1 MLKDADIGLDP
12 TSGGL
17 GACRQQDQTPF
28 VEEVS
33 VGLIRRG
40 ATVLALLALT
50 VGELT
55 AQRRVSGK
63 VTEEGSGA
71 PLGNVSVQLV
81 GTTTGAYTNEAG
93 TYALLVPNGAV
104 SLRVRRIGY
113 QLRTVLVPAS
123 GSTVDIVLKKDV
135 LQLEGIVVTGQQG
148 TLDRKN
154 AATAVVSVGGEQ
166 LSAVPSNSLDQA
178 LQGKVVGARINL
190 NSGAPGGGGQIQIRG
205 VTSILG
211 NGQPLF
217 VIDGVV
223 MSNAAINS
231 GANAITNAAGG
242 SNSSS
247 QDNPTNRLADMNPA
261 EIEDV
266 QVLKGAAA
274 ASLYGSRATNGVV
287 LITTKRGKAGTPR
300 WSFTQRA
307 GQSSLLRGV
316 GQRQFK
322 DTTTAIAVATS
333 LGGAAGAA
341 RFRTLYGAAG
351 NTIPYN
357 DFNKQL
363 FGEKGF
369 GYNSALQV
377 SGGTA
382 DGGTRYLASVSR
394 QLEGGIAIGT
404 NALRD
409 NARINIDHNM
419 SSRISAK
426 LDLGITRNNANRG
439 LSNNDNTYTSPLY
452 NFAYTPSFA
461 TMNQTD
467 ANGNFPTNDWA
478 GGGGTSSSNPFQT
491 FSNIKNTEDVNRFL
505 GSGSLSFQALQTSAN
520 RLRFE
525 YLAGIDQFS
534 QDNQLYSPNFLQFEA
549 NDGLPGTAVQNTTNS
564 RQLNQRLSMSYD
576 FTPSNLPFS
585 LSTVAGVTQE
595 QQRLN
600 AFLITARGLIPSVTN
615 INQGTQFTNQTKTKD
630 VDQAWYVQQSIL
642 AFDER
647 LYLSGS
653 LRGDRSSDNGDR
665 GTFFTFP
672 AVLGSYRFVSILP
685 KLDEFKVRASWGQ
698 TGNRPTYG
706 ARFIALGGAGL
717 FAGVNAL
724 GVAPVLGNPNVK
736 PERKTETE
744 VGFDARGF
752 GGRVGVEATYFNS
765 KINDLFLQ
773 RPLANSSG
781 LASEFFNGGTLANKG
796 TEVALTVEPIRA
808 KGFSWVSR
816 TSFQR
821 IRNVVE
827 TLPIAPFAVG
837 ATGFGASYGRS
848 RIAQGVSTTAIWGNK
863 PIYTKSA
870 AGNDTVFTRDTIIG
884 EATPDH
890 EMFFTN
896 TFTVGRF
903 SLGVQMDW
911 RKGGDL
917 SSMSNNLYD
926 EGLNSRDYDDPSP
939 CIGATAARR
948 DCVYLSGGQLVL
960 VDVSPTAK
968 LGDYRYSWWN
978 GGNNTQAYIQDGSFV
993 KLRELSLTFAV
1004 PAKFTQR
1011 YLGTRVSDVRLN
1023 LTGRNLHTWTKY
1035 WGADPEVN
1043 NFGSNNVGRFVDLA
1057 PFPPTKN
1064 FAFGIDFGF

>member
-1 MLKDADIGLDP
+1 
-12 TSGGL
+12 
-17 GACRQQDQTPF
+17 
-28 VEEVS
+28 

-50 VGELT
+50 VGNLH

-63 VTEEGSGA
+63 VTEDGSGT
-71 PLGNVSVQLV
+71 PLSNVSVQLV
-81 GTTTGAYTNEAG
+81 GTTTGAYTNDAG
-93 TYALLVPNGAV
+93 TYSLLVPNGAV
-104 SLRVRRIGY
+104 SLRIRRIGY
-113 QLRTVLVPAS
+113 TLKTVLVPAG
-123 GSTVDIVLKKDV
+123 GSTVDVVLKKDV

-154 AATAVVSVGGEQ
+154 AATAVVSVAGEA

-217 VIDGVV
+217 VIDGVI
-223 MSNAAINS
+223 MSNTSIAS
-231 GANAITNAAGG
+231 GANSITAAGG
-242 SNSSS
+242 GIATS

-261 EIEDV
+261 EIEDI

-274 ASLYGSRATNGVV
+274 ASLYGSRATNGVI
-287 LITTKRGKAGTPR
+287 LITTKRGKAGSPR
-300 WSFTQRA
+300 WSFTQRV

-316 GQRQFK
+316 GQRRFTDQATALGALASARDSAQFN
-322 DTTTAIAVATS
+322 AIY
-333 LGGAAGAA
+333 AAS
-341 RFRTLYGAAG
+341 G

-357 DFNKQL
+357 DFNAQI

-382 DGGTRYLASVSR
+382 DGGTRYLASISR
-394 QLEGGIAIGT
+394 QLEGGIARNT

-439 LSNNDNTYTSPLY
+439 ISNNDNTNTSPLY
-452 NFAYTPSFA
+452 NFAYTPSYFDQR
-461 TMNQTD
+461 TRD
-467 ANGNFPTNDWA
+467 AQGNFPVNFFA
-478 GGGGTSSSNPFQT
+478 GGGGPTRSNPFET
-491 FSNIKNTEDVNRFL
+491 FEFLKNTEDVNRFI
-505 GSGSLSFQALQTSAN
+505 GSGSLAYQAIQSASN

-525 YLAGIDQFS
+525 YLTGIDQFD
-534 QDNQLYSPNFLQFEA
+534 QDNQIYSPNFLQYEN
-549 NDGLPGTAVQNTTNS
+549 NDGLLGTAVQSNAIS
-564 RQLNQRLSMSYD
+564 RQLNQRLSLSYD
-576 FTPSNLPFS
+576 FTPSSLPFS
-585 LSTVAGVTQE
+585 LSTVAGVTEE
-595 QQRLN
+595 QQRFN
-600 AFLITARGLIPSVTN
+600 SYRVQARGLIPSVTN
-615 INQGTQFTNQTKTKD
+615 VNQGTQATIQGKSKD
-630 VDQAWYVQQSIL
+630 IDQAWYVQQSLL
-642 AFDER
+642 AFDEK
-647 LYLSGS
+647 LYIAGS
-653 LRGDRSSDNGDR
+653 LRGDRSSDNGD
-665 GTFFTFP
+665 FTKFYTYP
-672 AVLGSYRFVSILP
+672 AVQGSFRFVSPLP
-685 KLDEFKVRASWGQ
+685 KLDEFKVRASWGE

-706 ARFIALGGAGL
+706 ARFITLAGSGQIAGINGL
-717 FAGVNAL
+717 GVNTS
-724 GVAPVLGNPNVK
+724 LGNPNVR
-736 PERKTETE
+736 PERKTEQE
-744 VGFDARGF
+744 YGFDARGF
-752 GGRVGVEATYFNS
+752 GGRIGLEATYFTS

-773 RPLANSSG
+773 RPLALSSG
-781 LASEFFNGGTLANKG
+781 LVNEFFNGGTLANKG
-796 TEVALTVEPIRA
+796 SEIALTIEPIRS

-827 TLPIAPFAVG
+827 KLPIAPFAVG
-837 ATGFGASYGRS
+837 ATGFGSAYGRS

-863 PIYTKSA
+863 PIFTKGAS
-870 AGNDTVFTRDTIIG
+870 GNDSVFTRDTIVG

-896 TFTVGRF
+896 TFNVGRF
-903 SLGVQMDW
+903 TLGVQMDW

-917 SSMSNNLYD
+917 SLLTQNLYD
-926 EGLNSRDYDDPSP
+926 EGQNSRDYDLPSP
-939 CIGATAARR
+939 CRGATSANRN
-948 DCVYLSGGQLVL
+948 CVIVNGINNTAL
-960 VDVSPTAK
+960 VDVSPTAT
-968 LGDYRYSWWN
+968 LGAYRYNFWN
-978 GGNNTQAYIQDGSFV
+978 GASNSTAYIGDGSFV

-1004 PAKFTQR
+1004 PAKYTQR
-1011 YLGTRVSDVRLN
+1011 YLGQRFSDVRLN

-1043 NFGSNNVGRFVDLA
+1043 NFASNNVGRFVDLA

-1064 FAFGIDFGF
+1064 FSFGIDFGF

>member
-1 MLKDADIGLDP
+1 M
-12 TSGGL
+12 
-17 GACRQQDQTPF
+17 
-28 VEEVS
+28 
-33 VGLIRRG
+33 GLIRRG
-40 ATVLALLALT
+40 ATVLALLALAA
-50 VGELT
+50 GNLL

-63 VTEEGSGA
+63 VTEDGSGA
-71 PLGNVSVQLV
+71 PLSNVSVQLV
-81 GTTTGAYTNEAG
+81 GTTTGAYTNDAG
-93 TYALLVPNGAV
+93 TYSLLVPNGAV
-104 SLRVRRIGY
+104 SLRIRRIGY
-113 QLRTVLVPAS
+113 TLKTVLVPSS
-123 GSTVDIVLKKDV
+123 GSAVDVVLKKDV

-154 AATAVVSVGGEQ
+154 AATAIVSVGGEA
-166 LSAVPSNSLDQA
+166 LAAVPSNSLDQA

-217 VIDGVV
+217 VIDGVI
-223 MSNAAINS
+223 MSNASINS
-231 GANAITNAAGG
+231 GANAITAASGG

-287 LITTKRGKAGTPR
+287 LITTKRGKAGAPR
-300 WSFTQRA
+300 WSFTQRV
-307 GQSSLLRGV
+307 GQSSLQRGV
-316 GQRQFK
+316 GQRRFL
-322 DTTTAIAVATS
+322 DTASAIAAATAAS
-333 LGGAAGAA
+333 GAAGATE
-341 RFRTLYGAAG
+341 FRSIYAANG
-351 NTIPYN
+351 NSIPYN
-357 DFNKQL
+357 DFNAQL
-363 FGEKGF
+363 FGEKQM

-394 QLEGGIAIGT
+394 QLEGGIAENT

-409 NARINIDHNM
+409 NARINIDHSL

-461 TMNQTD
+461 TLNRVD
-467 ANGNFPTNDWA
+467 ANGNYPTNDWA

-491 FSNIKNTEDVNRFL
+491 FHFLKNTEDVLRFI
-505 GSGSLSFQALQTSAN
+505 GAGSLSVQAIQTAAN

-534 QDNQLYSPNFLQFEA
+534 QDNQLYSPNFLQFEP
-549 NDGLPGTAVQNTTNS
+549 NDRLPGTAVQNTNNN

-585 LSTVAGVTQE
+585 LSTVAGVTEE

-600 AFLITARGLIPSVTN
+600 SFLITARGLIPSVSN
-615 INQGTQFTNQTKTKD
+615 INQGTQFTTQTKTKD
-630 VDQAWYVQQSIL
+630 IDQAWYFSQSIL

-653 LRGDRSSDNGDR
+653 LRGDRSSDNGDFKKFY
-665 GTFFTFP
+665 TYP
-672 AVLGSYRFVSILP
+672 AVQGSYRFVSILP
-685 KLDEFKVRASWGQ
+685 HLDEFKVRASWGQ

-706 ARFIALGGAGL
+706 ARSITISGTGQI
-717 FAGVNAL
+717 AGVNGL
-724 GVAPVLGNPNVK
+724 GVNVNLGNPNVH
-736 PERKTETE
+736 PERKSEQE
-744 VGFDARGF
+744 YGFDARAF
-752 GGRVGVEATYFNS
+752 NGRVGFEGTYFS
-765 KINDLFLQ
+765 SRITDLFLQ
-773 RPLANSSG
+773 RPLAVSTG
-781 LASEFFNGGTLANKG
+781 LATEFFNGGELANKG
-796 TEVALTVEPIRA
+796 VEAALTIEPIRA

-821 IRNVVE
+821 IRNRVE
-827 TLPIAPFAVG
+827 KLPIAPFSVG
-837 ATGFGASYGRS
+837 STGFGASYGRS
-848 RIAQGVSTTAIWGNK
+848 RIAQGVSTTAIWGNA
-863 PIYTKSA
+863 PIYTKGVS
-870 AGNDTVFTRDTIIG
+870 GNDSVFTRDTIIG
-884 EATPDH
+884 EATPKH

-896 TFTVGRF
+896 TFVVGRF
-903 SLGVQMDW
+903 TLGVQMDW

-917 SSMSNNLYD
+917 SSLSNNLYD

-939 CIGATAARR
+939 CRGQTAANRK
-948 DCVYLSGGQLVL
+948 CVYVTGVNQTAL
-960 VDVSPTAK
+960 VDVSPTAT

-978 GGNNTQAYIQDGSFV
+978 GGNNAPGYILDGSFV
-993 KLRELSLTFAV
+993 KLRELTLTYAV
-1004 PAKFTQR
+1004 PAKFSQR
-1011 YLGTRVSDVRLN
+1011 YLGSRFSDVRLN
-1023 LTGRNLHTWTKY
+1023 VTGRNLHTWSKY

-1043 NFGSNNVGRFVDLA
+1043 NFGNNNVGRFVDLA

-1064 FAFGIDFGF
+1064 IAFGIDFGF

>member
-1 MLKDADIGLDP
+1 M
-12 TSGGL
+12 
-17 GACRQQDQTPF
+17 
-28 VEEVS
+28 
-33 VGLIRRG
+33 GLIRRG
-40 ATVLALLALT
+40 ATVLALLTLAAGQLI
-50 VGELT
+50 

-63 VTEEGSGA
+63 VTEEGSGT
-71 PLGNVSVQLV
+71 PLSNVSVQLV
-81 GTTTGAYTNEAG
+81 GTTSGAYTSEAG
-93 TYALLVPNGAV
+93 TYSLMVPNGAV
-104 SLRVRRIGY
+104 TLRVRRIGY
-113 QLRTVLVPAS
+113 QLKTILIAA
-123 GSTVDIVLKKDV
+123 GSSTGDVALRKDV

-148 TLDRKN
+148 TLERKN
-154 AATAVVSVGGEQ
+154 AATAVVSVGGEA

-178 LQGKVVGARINL
+178 LQGKVLGARINL

-231 GANAITNAAGG
+231 GANAITAAAGG
-242 SNSSS
+242 SNSSG

-287 LITTKRGKAGTPR
+287 LITTKRGKAGAPR
-300 WSFTQRA
+300 WSFTQRV

-316 GQRQFK
+316 GQRQFR
-322 DTTTAIAVATS
+322 DTTSALEAAGAS
-333 LGGAAGAA
+333 SGAAGRALFRSIYAA
-341 RFRTLYGAAG
+341 NG

-357 DFNKQL
+357 DFNSQL
-363 FGEKGF
+363 FGEKQL

-394 QLEGGIAIGT
+394 QLEGGIAQNT

-409 NARINIDHNM
+409 NARINIDHAM
-419 SSRISAK
+419 TSRISAK

-452 NFAYTPSFA
+452 NFAYTPSFYN
-461 TMNQTD
+461 MNTVD
-467 ANGNFPTNDWA
+467 ANGNYPLNQFA

-491 FSNIKNTEDVNRFL
+491 FNSLKNTEDVLRFL
-505 GSGSLSFQALQTSAN
+505 GSASLSMQAIQTASN

-525 YLAGIDQFS
+525 YLAGVDQFS

-549 NDGLPGTAVQNTTNS
+549 NDRLPGTAVQNTTNS
-564 RQLNQRLSMSYD
+564 RQLNQRLSLSYD
-576 FTPSNLPFS
+576 FTPDNLPFS
-585 LSTVAGVTQE
+585 LSTVAGVTEE

-600 AFLITARGLIPSVTN
+600 GFLVTARGLIPSIAN
-615 INQGTQFTNQTKTKD
+615 INQGTQSTFQNRTKEI
-630 VDQAWYVQQSIL
+630 DQAWYVQQSIL
-642 AFDER
+642 AFGER

-653 LRGDRSSDNGDR
+653 IRGDRSSDNGDFKKFY
-665 GTFFTFP
+665 TYP
-672 AVLGSYRFVSILP
+672 AVLASYRFVSILP
-685 KLDEFKVRASWGQ
+685 KLDEFKLRASWGE

-706 ARFIALGGAGL
+706 ARSITIAGAGQI
-717 FAGVNAL
+717 AGVNGL
-724 GVAPVLGNPNVK
+724 GVNTALGNPNVR
-736 PERKTETE
+736 PERKTEQE
-744 VGFDARGF
+744 YGFDARGF
-752 GGRVGVEATYFNS
+752 NGRVGVEATYFDS
-765 KINDLFLQ
+765 KIKDLFLQ
-773 RPLANSSG
+773 RPLAATTG
-781 LASEFFNGGTLANKG
+781 LTTEFFNGGVLANKG
-796 TEVALTVEPIRA
+796 FETAVTIEPIRA

-821 IRNVVE
+821 IRNKVE

-837 ATGFGASYGRS
+837 STGFGASYGRS
-848 RIAQGVSTTAIWGNK
+848 RIAQGVSTTAIWGNA
-863 PIYTKSA
+863 PIYTKGVS
-870 AGNDTVFTRDTIIG
+870 GNDSVFTRDTVIG
-884 EATPDH
+884 DATPDH

-896 TFTVGRF
+896 TFVVGRF
-903 SLGVQMDW
+903 SLGVQVDW

-926 EGLNSRDYDDPSP
+926 EGLNSRDFDDPSP
-939 CIGATAARR
+939 CRGQTASNRR
-948 DCVYLSGGQLVL
+948 CVIVTGVNQTAL
-960 VDVSPTAK
+960 VDVSPTAR
-968 LGDYRYSWWN
+968 LGEYRYEWWN
-978 GGNNTQAYIQDGSFV
+978 GGNNTASYIQDGSFV
-993 KLRELSLTFAV
+993 KLREVTLTYAV

-1011 YLGTRVSDVRLN
+1011 YLGTRFSDVRVN
-1023 LTGRNLHTWTKY
+1023 VTGRNLRTWTKY

-1043 NFGSNNVGRFVDLA
+1043 NFGNNNVGRFVDLA

-1064 FAFGIDFGF
+1064 ISFGIDFGF

>member
-1 MLKDADIGLDP
+1 M
-12 TSGGL
+12 
-17 GACRQQDQTPF
+17 
-28 VEEVS
+28 
-33 VGLIRRG
+33 GLIRRG
-40 ATVLALLALT
+40 ATVLALFALT
-50 VGELT
+50 AGELL
-55 AQRRVSGK
+55 AQRRVTGK
-63 VTEEGSGA
+63 VTEEGSGQ
-71 PLGNVSVQLV
+71 PLGNVSVQLI
-81 GTTTGAYTNEAG
+81 GTTTGAYTSDAG
-93 TYALLVPNGAV
+93 TYTLMVPNGAV
-104 SLRVRRIGY
+104 TLRVRRIGY
-113 QLRTVLVPAS
+113 QLKTVLVPANS
-123 GSTVDIVLKKDV
+123 STADISLRKDV

-166 LSAVPSNSLDQA
+166 LSAVPSVSLDQA

-223 MSNAAINS
+223 MSNASINS
-231 GANAITNAAGG
+231 GVNAITQASGG

-287 LITTKRGKAGTPR
+287 LITTKRGKAGAPR
-300 WSFTQRA
+300 WSATQRI
-307 GQSSLLRGV
+307 GQSSMLRGV
-316 GQRQFK
+316 SQRRFADSAAALRWTRTFAS
-322 DTTTAIAVATS
+322 DTTVGLARARSIISAN
-333 LGGAAGAA
+333 GGVV
-341 RFRTLYGAAG
+341 
-351 NTIPYN
+351 PYN
-357 DFNKQL
+357 DFNAQL

-377 SGGTA
+377 AGGTA

-394 QLEGGIAIGT
+394 QLEGGIARNT

-409 NARINIDHNM
+409 NARINIDQNM
-419 SSRISAK
+419 SSRLSAK
-426 LDLGITRNNANRG
+426 LDLGFTRNNANRG
-439 LSNNDNTYTSPLY
+439 ISNNDNTYTSPLY

-461 TMNQTD
+461 EMQTRD
-467 ANGNFPTNDWA
+467 ATTGNFPTNDWA
-478 GGGGTSSSNPFQT
+478 GGGGTSSSNPFQNYEFVT
-491 FSNIKNTEDVNRFL
+491 NNEDVNRFI
-505 GSGSLSFQALQTSAN
+505 GSASLAFQAIQTASN

-525 YLAGIDQFS
+525 YLTGIDQFT
-534 QDNQLYSPNFLQFEA
+534 QENQVYGPNFLQYEA
-549 NDGLPGTAVQNTTNS
+549 NDGLAGTAVQNTSNS
-564 RQLNQRLSMSYD
+564 RQLNQRLSLSYD
-576 FTPSNLPFS
+576 FTPSNMPFS

-600 AFLITARGLIPSVTN
+600 AYLITARGLIPTITN
-615 INQGTQFTNQTKTKD
+615 VNQGTQFTSQNKTKS
-630 VDQAWYVQQSIL
+630 VDQAWYVQQSLL

-653 LRGDRSSDNGDR
+653 LRGDRSSDNGNR
-665 GTFFTFP
+665 STYYTFP
-672 AVLGSYRFVSILP
+672 AVQGSYRFVTVLP

-698 TGNRPTYG
+698 TGNRPSYA
-706 ARFIALGGAGL
+706 ARFVTLGGTGL
-717 FAGVNAL
+717 FGGVNGL
-724 GVAPVLGNPNVK
+724 GVNTALGNPNVK

-744 VGFDARGF
+744 FGFDARAF
-752 GGRVGVEATYFNS
+752 GGRVGFEYTYFQS
-765 KINDLFLQ
+765 KITDLFLQ

-781 LASEFFNGGTLANKG
+781 LATEFFNGGTLANNG
-796 TEVALTVEPIRA
+796 NEAALTIEPIRA

-821 IRNVVE
+821 IRNKVE
-827 TLPIAPFAVG
+827 KLPIAPFVVG
-837 ATGFGASYGRS
+837 STGFGEAYGRS
-848 RIAQGVSTTAIWGNK
+848 RIAQGVSTTAIWGNAPVFGK
-863 PIYTKSA
+863 NAAGGDSIYT
-870 AGNDTVFTRDTIIG
+870 TVQVVG
-884 EATPDH
+884 ESTPDY
-890 EMFFTN
+890 ETYFTN
-896 TFTVGRF
+896 TFTVGR
-903 SLGVQMDW
+903 LTMALQLDW

-926 EGLNSRDYDDPSP
+926 EGGNSRDYDLPSP
-939 CIGATAARR
+939 CRGATIADRN
-948 DCVYLSGGQLVL
+948 CVQVRGLNTLRL
-960 VDVSPTAK
+960 VDTSATAT
-968 LGDYRYSWWN
+968 LGAYRYNYWN
-978 GGNNTQAYIQDGSFV
+978 GGNNTAVYIQDGSFV
-993 KLRELSLTFAV
+993 KLRELSITYAV
-1004 PAKFTQR
+1004 PATLTQR
-1011 YLGTRVSDVRLN
+1011 YLGQRFSDVRLS

-1064 FAFGIDFGF
+1064 FSFGIDFGF

>member
-1 MLKDADIGLDP
+1 M
-12 TSGGL
+12 
-17 GACRQQDQTPF
+17 
-28 VEEVS
+28 
-33 VGLIRRG
+33 GLIRRG
-40 ATVLALLALT
+40 VTVCALIALT
-50 VGELT
+50 AGELI

-63 VTEEGSGA
+63 VTEEGSGN
-71 PLGNVSVQLV
+71 PLGNVSIQLV
-81 GTTTGAYTNEAG
+81 GTTIGAYTSDAG
-93 TYALLVPNGAV
+93 TYSLMVPNGAL
-104 SLRVRRIGY
+104 SLRVRRIGF
-113 QLRTVLVPAS
+113 QLRTVLVPAGS
-123 GSTVDIVLKKDV
+123 STVDVALKKDV

-166 LSAVPSNSLDQA
+166 LSAVPSSSLDQA

-223 MSNAAINS
+223 MSNASINS
-231 GANAITNAAGG
+231 GANAITAASGG

-300 WSFTQRA
+300 WSFTQRV

-316 GQRQFK
+316 GQRQFR
-322 DTTTAIAVATS
+322 DTASAIEAASAAT
-333 LGGAAGAA
+333 GAAGAA
-341 RFRTLYGAAG
+341 AFRQIYAANG

-382 DGGTRYLASVSR
+382 DGGTRYLASISR
-394 QLEGGIAIGT
+394 QLEGGIARNT

-419 SSRISAK
+419 SSRIAAK

-461 TMNQTD
+461 TLNRTD
-467 ANGNFPTNDWA
+467 ANGNYPTNDWA

-491 FSNIKNTEDVNRFL
+491 FNYVKNTEDVNRFI
-505 GSGSLSFQALQTSAN
+505 GSGSISLQALQTSAN

-585 LSTVAGVTQE
+585 LSTVAGVTAE

-600 AFLITARGLIPSVTN
+600 AFLVTARGLIPTVTN
-615 INQGTQFTNQTKTKD
+615 INQGTQFTTQNKSKD
-630 VDQAWYVQQSIL
+630 VDQAWYVQQSVL
-642 AFDER
+642 AFDEK

-653 LRGDRSSDNGDR
+653 LRGDRSSDNGNR
-665 GTFFTFP
+665 STYYTFP
-672 AVLGSYRFVSILP
+672 AVQASYRFVSVVP
-685 KLDEFKVRASWGQ
+685 KLDEFKLRASWGQ

-706 ARFIALGGAGL
+706 ARFITLGGAGL
-717 FAGVNAL
+717 FGGVNAL
-724 GVAPVLGNPNVK
+724 GVNTALGNPNVQ

-744 VGFDARGF
+744 FGFDARGF
-752 GGRVGVEATYFNS
+752 GGRVGLEATYFNS
-765 KINDLFLQ
+765 TITNLFLQ
-773 RPLANSSG
+773 RPLANSTG
-781 LASEFFNGGTLANKG
+781 LATEFFNGGTLANRG

-821 IRNVVE
+821 IRNRVE
-827 TLPIAPFAVG
+827 KLPIAPFAVG
-837 ATGFGASYGRS
+837 STGFGSGYGRS

-863 PIYTKSA
+863 PIYAKTSA
-870 AGNDTVFTRDTIIG
+870 GADSIFTRDTIVG
-884 EATPDH
+884 DANPNFET
-890 EMFFTN
+890 FFTN
-896 TFTVGRF
+896 TFVVGR
-903 SLGVQMDW
+903 LTLNLQLDW

-926 EGLNSRDYDDPSP
+926 EGLNSRDYDAPSP
-939 CIGATAARR
+939 CRGATLSNRS
-948 DCVYLSGGQLVL
+948 CVQVNGLNQLSL

-968 LGDYRYSWWN
+968 LGAYRYNYWN
-978 GGNNTQAYIQDGSFV
+978 GGSNSSAYIQDGSFV
-993 KLRELSLTFAV
+993 KLREIALSYAV

-1011 YLGTRVSDVRLN
+1011 YLGQRFSDVRLN
-1023 LTGRNLHTWTKY
+1023 VTGRNLYTWTKY

-1064 FAFGIDFGF
+1064 LSFGIDFGF

>member
-1 MLKDADIGLDP
+1 
-12 TSGGL
+12 
-17 GACRQQDQTPF
+17 
-28 VEEVS
+28 
-33 VGLIRRG
+33 VGLIRQG
-40 ATVLALLALT
+40 ATALALFALAAS
-50 VGELT
+50 ELH
-55 AQRRVSGK
+55 AQRRISGK
-63 VTEEGSGA
+63 VTEDGSGQ
-71 PLGNVSVQLV
+71 PLGNVSIQLT
-81 GTTTGAYTNEAG
+81 GTTTGAYTNDAG
-93 TYALLVPNGAV
+93 SYSLVVPNGAV

-113 QLRTVLVPAS
+113 QLRTVLVPA
-123 GSTVDIVLKKDV
+123 GSSTADVVLKKDV

-154 AATAVVSVGGEQ
+154 AATAVVSVGGEA

-178 LQGKVVGARINL
+178 LQGKVVGARINI

-223 MSNAAINS
+223 MSNASINS

-247 QDNPTNRLADMNPA
+247 QDNPTNRMADMNPA

-287 LITTKRGKAGTPR
+287 LITTKRGKAGAAR
-300 WSFTQRA
+300 WSATQRV

-316 GQRQFK
+316 GQRQFR
-322 DTTTAIAVATS
+322 DTVTALEAAGAS
-333 LGGAAGAA
+333 SGAAGRAL
-341 RFRTLYGAAG
+341 FRQIYTANG
-351 NTIPYN
+351 NSIPYN
-357 DFNKQL
+357 DFNGQL
-363 FGEKGF
+363 FGEKAF

-394 QLEGGIAIGT
+394 QLEGGIARNT
-404 NALRD
+404 DALRD
-409 NARINIDHNM
+409 NARINIDHSIN
-419 SSRISAK
+419 SRLSAK

-452 NFAYTPSFA
+452 NFAYTPSFLNLN
-461 TMNQTD
+461 TPD
-467 ANGNFPTNDWA
+467 ANGNYPVNAYA
-478 GGGGTSSSNPFQT
+478 GGGGSSSSNPFQS
-491 FSNIKNTEDVNRFL
+491 FAFIKNSEDVNRFL
-505 GSGSLSFQALQTSAN
+505 GSASLAFQALQTATN
-520 RLRFE
+520 RLRVE
-525 YLAGIDQFS
+525 YLAGVDQFT
-534 QDNQLYSPNFLQFEA
+534 QDNQLYSPNFLQFES
-549 NDGLPGTAVQNTTNS
+549 NDGLAGTAVQNTTNS

-585 LSTVAGVTQE
+585 LSTVAGVTSE

-600 AFLITARGLIPSVTN
+600 GYLITARGLIPSVGN
-615 INQGTQFTNQTKTKD
+615 INQGTQFTSQAKSKD

-642 AFDER
+642 AFDEK
-647 LYLSGS
+647 LYLAGS
-653 LRGDRSSDNGDR
+653 IRGDRSSDNGDFKKFY
-665 GTFFTFP
+665 TYP
-672 AVLGSYRFVSILP
+672 AVQASYRLVNILP
-685 KLDEFKVRASWGQ
+685 RLDEFKLRASWGE

-706 ARFIALGGAGL
+706 ARFITLLSNGQI
-717 FAGVNAL
+717 AGVNGL
-724 GVAPVLGNPNVK
+724 GVNFNLGNPNVR
-736 PERKTETE
+736 PERKTEVE
-744 VGFDARGF
+744 YGFDARAF
-752 GGRVGVEATYFNS
+752 DGRVGFEGTVFDS

-773 RPLANSSG
+773 RPLANSVG
-781 LASEFFNGGTLANKG
+781 LATEFFNGGTLANKG
-796 TEVALTVEPIRA
+796 FEAALTVEPIRA

-827 TLPIAPFAVG
+827 TLPIAPFVVT
-837 ATGFGASYGRS
+837 ATGFGSGYGRS

-863 PIYTKSA
+863 PIYARNA
-870 AGNDTVFTRDTIIG
+870 AGGDSIFTRDTIIG
-884 EATPDH
+884 ESTPKH

-926 EGLNSRDYDDPSP
+926 EGLNSRDFDERSP
-939 CIGATAARR
+939 CIGATSARR
-948 DCVYLSGGQLVL
+948 ECVIVNGLNNTAMVDTSAGATLGQ
-960 VDVSPTAK
+960 
-968 LGDYRYSWWN
+968 YRYDYWN
-978 GGNNTQAYIQDGSFV
+978 GGSNAAAYIQDGSFV

-1004 PAKFTQR
+1004 PAKFVQR
-1011 YLGTRVSDVRLN
+1011 FAGSRVSDVRVSV
-1023 LTGRNLHTWTKY
+1023 TGRNLRTWTKY

-1057 PFPPTKN
+1057 PFPPAKN
-1064 FAFGIDFGF
+1064 FSFGIDFGF

>member
-1 MLKDADIGLDP
+1 M
-12 TSGGL
+12 
-17 GACRQQDQTPF
+17 
-28 VEEVS
+28 
-33 VGLIRRG
+33 GLIRRG
-40 ATVLALLALT
+40 ATVLALIALAA
-50 VGELT
+50 GELL

-63 VTEEGSGA
+63 VTEEGSGS

-81 GTTTGAYTNEAG
+81 GTTTGAYTNDAG
-93 TYALLVPNGAV
+93 AFSLMVPNGAV
-104 SLRVRRIGY
+104 SVRVRRIGY
-113 QLRTVLVPAS
+113 QLKTVLVPAN
-123 GSTVDIVLKKDV
+123 GSSVDVVLKKDV

-148 TLDRKN
+148 TLERKN
-154 AATAVVSVGGEQ
+154 AATAVVSVAGEA

-242 SNSSS
+242 SNSSG

-287 LITTKRGKAGTPR
+287 VITTKRGKAGAPK
-300 WSFTQRA
+300 WSFTQRV
-307 GQSSLLRGV
+307 GQSSLVRGV
-316 GQRQFK
+316 GQRQFT
-322 DTTTAIAVATS
+322 DAATARGVATAINGAA
-333 LGGAAGAA
+333 GGAAFDSLYAA
-341 RFRTLYGAAG
+341 NG
-351 NTIPYN
+351 NKIPYN

-363 FGEKGF
+363 FGEKGT

-382 DGGTRYLASVSR
+382 DGGTRYLASISR
-394 QLEGGIAIGT
+394 QLEGGIAQNT

-409 NARINIDHNM
+409 NARINIDHAM
-419 SSRISAK
+419 SSRIAAK

-461 TMNQTD
+461 NLNRVD
-467 ANGNFPTNDWA
+467 ANGNYPTNDWA
-478 GGGGTSSSNPFQT
+478 GGGGTSSSNPFAN
-491 FSNIKNTEDVNRFL
+491 FKYIKNTEDVNRFI
-505 GSGSLSFQALQTSAN
+505 GSGSLSFQALQTASN

-525 YLAGIDQFS
+525 YLTGIDQFS

-576 FTPSNLPFS
+576 FTPAKLPFS
-585 LSTVAGVTQE
+585 LSTTAGVTEE

-600 AFLITARGLIPSVTN
+600 GFIVTARGLIPSVAN
-615 INQGTQFTNQTKTKD
+615 INQGTQFTSQGRSKD
-630 VDQAWYVQQSIL
+630 IDQAWYVQQSIL

-653 LRGDRSSDNGDR
+653 IRGDRSSDNGDFKKFY
-665 GTFFTFP
+665 TYP
-672 AVLGSYRFVSILP
+672 AFQGSYRFVSALP
-685 KLDEFKVRASWGQ
+685 HLDEFKLRASWGQ

-706 ARFIALGGAGL
+706 ARFITLGGAGL
-717 FAGVNAL
+717 IAGVNAL
-724 GVAPVLGNPNVK
+724 GVNPTLGNPNVR
-736 PERKTETE
+736 PERKTEQE
-744 VGFDARGF
+744 YGFDLRGF
-752 GGRVGVEATYFNS
+752 SGRVGLEATYFTS
-765 KINDLFLQ
+765 KINDLFLR

-781 LASEFFNGGTLANKG
+781 LGAEFFNGGTLANKG

-816 TSFQR
+816 TSFQS
-821 IRNVVE
+821 IRNKVE
-827 TLPIAPFAVG
+827 KLPIAPFNVG
-837 ATGFGASYGRS
+837 STGFGASYGRS
-848 RIAQGVSTTAIWGNK
+848 RIAQGVSTTAIWGNA
-863 PIYTKSA
+863 PIYSKTA
-870 AGNDTVFTRDTIIG
+870 AGADTVFRRDTILG
-884 EATPDH
+884 DATPKH

-896 TFTVGRF
+896 TFVVGRF
-903 SLGVQMDW
+903 TLGVQVDW

-926 EGLNSRDYDDPSP
+926 EGLQSRDYDLPSP
-939 CIGATAARR
+939 CRGATIARR
-948 DCVYLSGGQLVL
+948 DCVYLSGGVLNL
-960 VDVSPTAK
+960 VDTSPTAK

-978 GGNNTQAYIQDGSFV
+978 GGDNTAAYIQDGSFV
-993 KLRELSLTFAV
+993 KLRELSLTYAV

-1011 YLGTRVSDVRLN
+1011 YLGSRFSDVRLN
-1023 LTGRNLHTWTKY
+1023 VTGRNLHTFTKY

-1057 PFPPTKN
+1057 PFPPAKN
-1064 FAFGIDFGF
+1064 VSFGIDFGF

>member
-1 MLKDADIGLDP
+1 M
-12 TSGGL
+12 
-17 GACRQQDQTPF
+17 
-28 VEEVS
+28 
-33 VGLIRRG
+33 GLIRRG
-40 ATVLALLALT
+40 ATVLALIALAA
-50 VGELT
+50 GELL

-63 VTEEGSGA
+63 VTEEGSGS

-81 GTTTGAYTNEAG
+81 GTTSGAYTNDAG
-93 TYALLVPNGAV
+93 AFSLMVPNGAV

-113 QLRTVLVPAS
+113 QLKTVLVPAN
-123 GSTVDIVLKKDV
+123 GSAVDVVLRKDV

-148 TLDRKN
+148 TLERKN
-154 AATAVVSVGGEQ
+154 AATAVVSVGGEA

-231 GANAITNAAGG
+231 GANAITAASGG

-287 LITTKRGKAGTPR
+287 LITTKRGKAGAPK
-300 WSFTQRA
+300 WSFTQRV

-316 GQRQFK
+316 GQRQFQ
-322 DTTTAIAVATS
+322 DTTSA
-333 LGGAAGAA
+333 LEAAGAGGGA
-341 RFRTLYGAAG
+341 GGQALFRQIFAANG
-351 NTIPYN
+351 NRIPYN

-363 FGEKGF
+363 FGQNAT

-382 DGGTRYLASVSR
+382 DGGTRYLASISR
-394 QLEGGIAIGT
+394 QLEGGIAENT

-409 NARINIDHNM
+409 NARINIDHNV
-419 SSRISAK
+419 SSRVSAK
-426 LDLGITRNNANRG
+426 LDLGITRNNSNRG

-452 NFAYTPSFA
+452 NFAYTPSFYN
-461 TMNQTD
+461 MNTVD
-467 ANGNFPTNDWA
+467 ANGNYPVNQYA

-491 FSNIKNTEDVNRFL
+491 FHYVKNTEDVLRFI
-505 GSGSLSFQALQTSAN
+505 GSGSLSLQAIQTAAN

-534 QDNQLYSPNFLQFEA
+534 QDNQLYSPNFLQFEP
-549 NDGLPGTAVQNTTNS
+549 NDKLPGTAVQNTNNN
-564 RQLNQRLSMSYD
+564 RQLNQRLSLSYD
-576 FTPSNLPFS
+576 FTPANLPFS
-585 LSTVAGVTQE
+585 LSTVAGVTEE

-600 AFLITARGLIPSVTN
+600 SFLVTARGLIPSVAN
-615 INQGTQFTNQTKTKD
+615 INQGTQSTFQTRTKD
-630 VDQAWYVQQSIL
+630 IDQAWYVQQSIL

-647 LYLSGS
+647 LYISGS
-653 LRGDRSSDNGDR
+653 LRGDRSSDNGDYKKFY
-665 GTFFTFP
+665 TYP
-672 AVLGSYRFVSILP
+672 AVQGSYRFVSILP
-685 KLDEFKVRASWGQ
+685 HLDEFKLRASWGE

-706 ARFIALGGAGL
+706 ARSVTIAGTGQIG
-717 FAGVNAL
+717 GVNGL
-724 GVAPVLGNPNVK
+724 GVATALGNPNVR
-736 PERKTETE
+736 PERKTEQE
-744 VGFDARGF
+744 YGFDTRAF
-752 GGRVGVEATYFNS
+752 NGRVGVEASYFSS
-765 KINDLFLQ
+765 KIKDLFLQ
-773 RPLANSSG
+773 RPLANSTG
-781 LASEFFNGGTLANKG
+781 LNTEFFNGGVLANKG
-796 TEVALTVEPIRA
+796 YEAAVTIEPIRA

-821 IRNVVE
+821 IRNKVE
-827 TLPIAPFAVG
+827 SLPIAPFTVG
-837 ATGFGASYGRS
+837 STGFGSSYGRS
-848 RIAQGVSTTAIWGNK
+848 RIAQGVSTTAIWGNA
-863 PIYTKSA
+863 PIYTKGAS
-870 AGNDTVFTRDTIIG
+870 GNDSVFTRDTIIG
-884 EATPDH
+884 ESAPKH

-896 TFTVGRF
+896 TFVVGRLT
-903 SLGVQMDW
+903 LGVQVDW
-911 RKGGDL
+911 RKGGSL

-926 EGLNSRDYDDPSP
+926 EGLNSRDFDAPSP
-939 CIGATAARR
+939 CRGQTAANRN
-948 DCVYLSGGQLVL
+948 CVIVTGVNKTEL
-960 VDVSPTAK
+960 VDVSPTAT
-968 LGDYRYSWWN
+968 LGAYRYAWWN
-978 GGNNTQAYIQDGSFV
+978 GGDNTASYIQDGSFV
-993 KLRELSLTFAV
+993 KLRELTLTYAV
-1004 PAKFTQR
+1004 PAAFTQR
-1011 YLGTRVSDVRLN
+1011 YLGSRFSDVRLN
-1023 LTGRNLHTWTKY
+1023 VTGRNLHTWTKY

-1043 NFGSNNVGRFVDLA
+1043 NFGNNNVGRFVDLA

-1064 FAFGIDFGF
+1064 ISFGIDFGF

>member
-1 MLKDADIGLDP
+1 M
-12 TSGGL
+12 
-17 GACRQQDQTPF
+17 
-28 VEEVS
+28 
-33 VGLIRRG
+33 GLISRG
-40 ATVLALLALT
+40 ATVLALLALA
-50 VGELT
+50 GAELH
-55 AQRRVSGK
+55 AQRRVTGK
-63 VTEEGSGA
+63 VTEEGGGS
-71 PLGNVSVQLV
+71 PLSNVSVQLV
-81 GTTTGAYTNEAG
+81 GTTSGAYTNDAG
-93 TYALLVPNGAV
+93 VYSLLVPNGAV

-113 QLRTVLVPAS
+113 SLKTVLVP
-123 GSTVDIVLKKDV
+123 GGMSTVDIVMKKDV

-148 TLDRKN
+148 TLERKN

-166 LSAVPSNSLDQA
+166 LAAVPSNSLDQA
-178 LQGKVVGARINL
+178 LQGKVVGARINI

-223 MSNAAINS
+223 MSNASINS
-231 GANAITNAAGG
+231 GANAITAASGG

-300 WSFTQRA
+300 WSVTQRV

-316 GQRQFK
+316 GQRRFT
-322 DTTTAIAVATS
+322 DTATAIGVAS
-333 LGGAAGAA
+333 AIGGASGVAQ
-341 RFRTLYGAAG
+341 FRTLYAAAG

-382 DGGTRYLASVSR
+382 DGGTRYLASLSR
-394 QLEGGIAIGT
+394 QLEGGIAFGT

-461 TMNQTD
+461 TLNQTD
-467 ANGNFPTNDWA
+467 ANGNYPTNDWA
-478 GGGGTSSSNPFQT
+478 GGGGTSSSNVFQT
-491 FSNIKNTEDVNRFL
+491 FKYIKNTEDVNRFL
-505 GSGSLSFQALQTSAN
+505 GSGSLSFQALQTASN

-525 YLAGIDQFS
+525 YLTGIDQFS

-600 AFLITARGLIPSVTN
+600 AFLVTARGLIPTVTN
-615 INQGTQFTNQTKTKD
+615 INQGTQFTNQTKTKTI
-630 VDQAWYVQQSIL
+630 DQAWYVQQSLL

-653 LRGDRSSDNGDR
+653 IRGDRSSDNGDR
-665 GTFFTFP
+665 GTFYTFP
-672 AVLGSYRFVSILP
+672 AFQGSYRFVSALP
-685 KLDEFKVRASWGQ
+685 KLDEFKLRASWGQ

-706 ARFIALGGAGL
+706 ARFVTLGGAGL
-717 FAGVNAL
+717 IAGVNAL
-724 GVAPVLGNPNVK
+724 GVNTTLGNPNVR

-744 VGFDARGF
+744 FGFDARGF
-752 GGRVGVEATYFNS
+752 GGRVGLEATVFNS
-765 KINDLFLQ
+765 KITDLFLQ
-773 RPLANSSG
+773 RPLAASSG
-781 LASEFFNGGTLANKG
+781 LNAEFFNGGTLANNG

-821 IRNVVE
+821 IRNKVE
-827 TLPIAPFAVG
+827 KLPIAPFAVG
-837 ATGFGASYGRS
+837 STGFGASYGRS

-863 PIYTKSA
+863 PIYTKA
-870 AGNDTVFTRDTIIG
+870 ASGNDTVFTRDTIIG
-884 EATPDH
+884 ESNPNH

-896 TFTVGRF
+896 TFVVGRLT
-903 SLGVQMDW
+903 LGVQMDW

-926 EGLNSRDYDDPSP
+926 EGLMSRDFDAPSP
-939 CIGATAARR
+939 CRGATATRR
-948 DCVYLSGGQLVL
+948 DCVILTGGRLVL
-960 VDVSPTAK
+960 VDVSQTAT

-993 KLRELSLTFAV
+993 KLREVSLTYAV

-1011 YLGTRVSDVRLN
+1011 YLGQRFSDVRVN
-1023 LTGRNLHTWTKY
+1023 LTGRNLHVWTKY

-1064 FAFGIDFGF
+1064 VSFGIDFGF

>member
-1 MLKDADIGLDP
+1 
-12 TSGGL
+12 
-17 GACRQQDQTPF
+17 
-28 VEEVS
+28 

-40 ATVLALLALT
+40 ATVLALLALA
-50 VGELT
+50 VGNLH

-63 VTEEGSGA
+63 VTEEGSGS
-71 PLGNVSVQLV
+71 PLSNVSVQLV
-81 GTTTGAYTNEAG
+81 GTTTGAYTNDAG
-93 TYALLVPNGAV
+93 TYSLLVPNGAV
-104 SLRVRRIGY
+104 SLRIRRIGY
-113 QLRTVLVPAS
+113 TLKTVLVPAG
-123 GSTVDIVLKKDV
+123 GSTVDIAMRKDV

-154 AATAVVSVGGEQ
+154 AATAVVSVGGEA

-223 MSNAAINS
+223 MSNASINS
-231 GANAITNAAGG
+231 GANAITAASGG

-300 WSFTQRA
+300 WSFTQRV

-316 GQRQFK
+316 GQRRFT
-322 DTTTAIAVATS
+322 DTTTAIIVADSTVDG
-333 LGGAAGAA
+333 GGALFRSAYAA
-341 RFRTLYGAAG
+341 NG
-351 NTIPYN
+351 NSIPYN

-382 DGGTRYLASVSR
+382 DGGTRYLASISR
-394 QLEGGIAIGT
+394 QLEGGIAINT

-409 NARINIDHNM
+409 NARINIDHNL
-419 SSRISAK
+419 SSRIAAK

-452 NFAYTPSFA
+452 NFAYTPSF
-461 TMNQTD
+461 TTLNRTD

-478 GGGGTSSSNPFQT
+478 GGGGTSSSNPFANYT
-491 FSNIKNTEDVNRFL
+491 YIKNTEDVNRFL
-505 GSGSLSFQALQTSAN
+505 GSASLSVQALQSAAN

-525 YLAGIDQFS
+525 YLAGVDQFS
-534 QDNQLYSPNFLQFEA
+534 QDNQLYSPNFLQFES
-549 NDGLPGTAVQNTTNS
+549 NDGLPGTAVQNTNNS

-600 AFLITARGLIPSVTN
+600 AFLVTARGLIPSVTN
-615 INQGTQFTNQTKTKD
+615 INQGTQFTTQTKTKD
-630 VDQAWYVQQSIL
+630 VDQAWYVQQSVL

-665 GTFFTFP
+665 KTFYTYP
-672 AVLGSYRFVSILP
+672 AFLASFRFVSALP

-706 ARFIALGGAGL
+706 ARFITLNGAGL
-717 FAGVNAL
+717 IAGVNAL
-724 GVAPVLGNPNVK
+724 GVNVNLGNPNVK
-736 PERKTETE
+736 PERKTEME
-744 VGFDARGF
+744 YGFDARGF
-752 GGRVGVEATYFNS
+752 GGRIGLEATYFDS

-781 LASEFFNGGTLANKG
+781 LANEFFNGGTLANTG

-821 IRNVVE
+821 IRNVVKK
-827 TLPIAPFAVG
+827 LPIAPFTVAS
-837 ATGFGASYGRS
+837 TGFGSGYGRS
-848 RIAQGVSTTAIWGNK
+848 RIAEGVSTTAIWGNK
-863 PIYTKSA
+863 PIYLKNA
-870 AGNDTVFTRDTIIG
+870 AGGDSIFTRDTIVG
-884 EATPDH
+884 ESNPNH

-896 TFTVGRF
+896 TFVVGR
-903 SLGVQMDW
+903 LTLNVQMDW
-911 RKGGDL
+911 RKGGQL

-926 EGLNSRDYDDPSP
+926 EGRASRDYDLPSP
-939 CIGATAARR
+939 CKGATVANRA
-948 DCVYLSGGQLVL
+948 CVQVNGLNNVTLVGP
-960 VDVSPTAK
+960 SAQEK
-968 LGDYRYSWWN
+968 LGAYRYAFWN
-978 GGNNTQAYIQDGSFV
+978 GGSNSTAYIQDGSFV
-993 KLRELSLTFAV
+993 KLRELTLTYAV

-1011 YLGTRVSDVRLN
+1011 YLGSRFSDVRVN
-1023 LTGRNLHTWTKY
+1023 VTGRNLHTWTKY

-1064 FAFGIDFGF
+1064 VSFGIDFGF

>member
-1 MLKDADIGLDP
+1 M
-12 TSGGL
+12 
-17 GACRQQDQTPF
+17 
-28 VEEVS
+28 
-33 VGLIRRG
+33 GLIRRG
-40 ATVLALLALT
+40 ATVCALIVLT
-50 VGELT
+50 AGELL

-63 VTEEGSGA
+63 VTEEGSGS
-71 PLGNVSVQLV
+71 PLGNVSIQLV
-81 GTTTGAYTNEAG
+81 GTTIGAYTSDAG
-93 TYALLVPNGAV
+93 TYSLMVPNGAI

-113 QLRTVLVPAS
+113 QLRTVLLPAS
-123 GSTVDIVLKKDV
+123 SSTLDIALKKDV

-148 TLDRKN
+148 TLERKN

-223 MSNAAINS
+223 MSNASINS
-231 GANAITNAAGG
+231 GANAITAASGG

-300 WSFTQRA
+300 WSFTQRV

-316 GQRQFK
+316 GQRQFR
-322 DTTTAIAVATS
+322 DTASAIEAASAST
-333 LGGAAGAA
+333 GAAGAA
-341 RFRTLYGAAG
+341 AFRRIYAANG

-363 FGEKGF
+363 FGDKGF

-382 DGGTRYLASVSR
+382 DGGTRYLASISR
-394 QLEGGIAIGT
+394 QLEGGIARNT

-461 TMNQTD
+461 TLNQVD
-467 ANGNFPTNDWA
+467 ANGNYPTNDWA

-491 FSNIKNTEDVNRFL
+491 FNYIKNTEDVNRFL
-505 GSGSLSFQALQTSAN
+505 GSGSISIQALQTSAN

-564 RQLNQRLSMSYD
+564 RQLNQRLSVSYD
-576 FTPSNLPFS
+576 FTPSDLPFS
-585 LSTVAGVTQE
+585 LATVAGVTME

-600 AFLITARGLIPSVTN
+600 TFLVTARGLIPTVTN
-615 INQGTQFTNQTKTKD
+615 INQGTQFTTQGKTKD
-630 VDQAWYVQQSIL
+630 VDQAWYVQQSVL
-642 AFDER
+642 AFDEK

-653 LRGDRSSDNGDR
+653 LRGDRSSDNGNR
-665 GTFFTFP
+665 STYYTFP
-672 AVLGSYRFVSILP
+672 AVQASYRFVSVVP
-685 KLDEFKVRASWGQ
+685 QLDEFKLRASWGQ

-706 ARFIALGGAGL
+706 ARFITLGGAGL
-717 FAGVNAL
+717 FGGVNAL
-724 GVAPVLGNPNVK
+724 GVNTALGNPNVK
-736 PERKTETE
+736 PERKTEAE
-744 VGFDARGF
+744 YGFDARGF
-752 GGRVGVEATYFNS
+752 GGRVGLEATYFNS
-765 KINDLFLQ
+765 TITDLFLQ
-773 RPLANSSG
+773 RPLANSTG
-781 LASEFFNGGTLANKG
+781 LATEFFNGGTLANKG
-796 TEVALTVEPIRA
+796 TEVALTIEPIRA

-816 TSFQR
+816 TSFQQ
-821 IRNVVE
+821 IRNRV
-827 TLPIAPFAVG
+827 TKLPIAPFAVG
-837 ATGFGASYGRS
+837 STGFGSAYGRS
-848 RIAQGVSTTAIWGNK
+848 RIAEGVSTTAIWGNK
-863 PIYTKSA
+863 PIYTKTSGGA
-870 AGNDTVFTRDTIIG
+870 DSVFTRDTIVG
-884 EATPDH
+884 DANPDF
-890 EMFFTN
+890 ETFFTN
-896 TFTVGRF
+896 TFVVGR
-903 SLGVQMDW
+903 LTLNLQLDW

-926 EGLNSRDYDDPSP
+926 EGLNSRDYDAPSP
-939 CIGATAARR
+939 CRGATLSDRQ
-948 DCVYLSGGQLVL
+948 CVQVNGVNRLSL
-960 VDVSPTAK
+960 VDVSPTAT
-968 LGDYRYSWWN
+968 LGAYRYAYWN
-978 GGNNTQAYIQDGSFV
+978 GGSNSTAYIQDGSFV
-993 KLRELSLTFAV
+993 KLREITLSYAV

-1011 YLGTRVSDVRLN
+1011 YLGQRFSDVRLN
-1023 LTGRNLHTWTKY
+1023 VTGRNLRTWTKY

-1064 FAFGIDFGF
+1064 VSFGIDFGF

>member
-1 MLKDADIGLDP
+1 M
-12 TSGGL
+12 
-17 GACRQQDQTPF
+17 
-28 VEEVS
+28 
-33 VGLIRRG
+33 
-40 ATVLALLALT
+40 ALLALT
-50 VGELT
+50 AGNLL

-81 GTTTGAYTNEAG
+81 GTTTGSYTNDAG
-93 TYALLVPNGAV
+93 TYSLMVPNGAV

-113 QLRTVLVPAS
+113 QLRTVLVPANAS
-123 GSTVDIVLKKDV
+123 SIDVQLKKDV

-148 TLDRKN
+148 TLERKN
-154 AATAVVSVGGEQ
+154 AATAVAVVGGEQ
-166 LSAVPSNSLDQA
+166 LSAVPSVSLDQA

-223 MSNAAINS
+223 MSNASINS
-231 GANAITNAAGG
+231 GVNAITAASGG

-247 QDNPTNRLADMNPA
+247 QDNPTNRLADMNPS

-287 LITTKRGKAGTPR
+287 LITTKRGKAGAPR
-300 WSFTQRA
+300 WSITQRL
-307 GQSSLLRGV
+307 GQSSLQRGV
-316 GQRQFK
+316 GQRRFA
-322 DTTTAIAVATS
+322 DEAAAVAWADEFTN
-333 LGGAAGAA
+333 AAGVARTRSIIAA
-341 RFRTLYGAAG
+341 NGG
-351 NTIPYN
+351 KVPYN
-357 DFNKQL
+357 DLPGQL

-369 GYNSALQV
+369 GYNSAVQV
-377 SGGTA
+377 AGGTA

-394 QLEGGIAIGT
+394 QLEGGIARNT

-409 NARINIDHNM
+409 NARINIDQNM

-439 LSNNDNTYTSPLY
+439 ISNNDNTYTSPLY

-461 TMNQTD
+461 TLNQVD
-467 ANGNFPTNDWA
+467 AVGNYPTNDWA
-478 GGGGTSSSNPFQT
+478 GGGGTSSSNPFQ
-491 FSNIKNTEDVNRFL
+491 NYEYVRNNEDVNRFI
-505 GSGSLSFQALQTSAN
+505 GSGSISFQAIQTAAN

-525 YLAGIDQFS
+525 YLTGIDQFT
-534 QDNQLYSPNFLQFEA
+534 QENQVYGPNFLQYEA
-549 NDGLPGTAVQNTTNS
+549 NDGLPGTAVQNTSNS
-564 RQLNQRLSMSYD
+564 RQLNQRLSLSYD
-576 FTPSNLPFS
+576 FTPSSLPFS
-585 LSTVAGVTQE
+585 LSTVAGLTQE

-600 AFLITARGLIPSVTN
+600 AYLITARGLIPTIGL
-615 INQGTQFTNQTKTKD
+615 INQGTQFTSQSKTKS

-642 AFDER
+642 AFDEK

-653 LRGDRSSDNGDR
+653 LRGDRSSDNGVR
-665 GTFFTFP
+665 ATYYTFP
-672 AVLGSYRFVSILP
+672 AVQGSYRLVSILP
-685 KLDEFKVRASWGQ
+685 KLDEFKVRGSWGQ
-698 TGNRPTYG
+698 TGNRPSYG
-706 ARFIALGGAGL
+706 ARFVTLGATGL
-717 FAGVNAL
+717 FAGVNGL
-724 GVAPVLGNPNVK
+724 GINTALGNPNVK

-744 VGFDARGF
+744 FGFDARGF
-752 GGRVGVEATYFNS
+752 GGRLGLEYTYFQS
-765 KINDLFLQ
+765 KITDLFLQ
-773 RPLANSSG
+773 RPLANSQG
-781 LASEFFNGGTLANKG
+781 LASEFFNGGTLSNSGSEA
-796 TEVALTVEPIRA
+796 ALTIEPIRA

-827 TLPIAPFAVG
+827 KLPIAPFVVG
-837 ATGFGASYGRS
+837 STGFGTGYGRS

-863 PIYTKSA
+863 PIYAKNA
-870 AGNDTVFTRDTIIG
+870 AGGDSIFTRDTIVG
-884 EATPDH
+884 ESTPDF
-890 EMFFTN
+890 ETYFTN
-896 TFTVGRF
+896 TFTVGR
-903 SLGVQMDW
+903 LTLALQLDW

-926 EGLNSRDYDDPSP
+926 EGGNSRDYDEASP
-939 CIGATAARR
+939 CRGATIANRN
-948 DCVYLSGGQLVL
+948 CVIVRGLNNLAM
-960 VDVSPTAK
+960 VDTSATAT
-968 LGDYRYSWWN
+968 LGAYRYGFWN
-978 GGNNTQAYIQDGSFV
+978 GGSNSTSYIQDGSFV
-993 KLRELSLTFAV
+993 KLREVSLAYAV

-1011 YLGTRVSDVRLN
+1011 YLGQRFSDVRLTF
-1023 LTGRNLHTWTKY
+1023 TGRNLHTWTKY

-1064 FAFGIDFGF
+1064 FSFGIDFGF

>member
-1 MLKDADIGLDP
+1 M
-12 TSGGL
+12 
-17 GACRQQDQTPF
+17 
-28 VEEVS
+28 
-33 VGLIRRG
+33 GLIRRG
-40 ATVLALLALT
+40 ATALALLALAA
-50 VGELT
+50 GELL

-63 VTEEGSGA
+63 VTEEGSGL

-81 GTTTGAYTNEAG
+81 GTTTGAYTSDAG
-93 TYALLVPNGAV
+93 AFSLMVPNGAV
-104 SLRVRRIGY
+104 SLRVRRIGFT
-113 QLRTVLVPAS
+113 LKTVLVPANGNS
-123 GSTVDIVLKKDV
+123 VDVSLRKDV

-148 TLDRKN
+148 TLERKN
-154 AATAVVSVGGEQ
+154 AATAVVSVAGEA

-217 VIDGVV
+217 VIDGIV

-231 GANAITNAAGG
+231 GVNAITAASGG

-247 QDNPTNRLADMNPA
+247 QDNPTNRLADMNPS

-287 LITTKRGKAGTPR
+287 VITTKRGKAGSPK
-300 WSFTQRA
+300 WSFTQRV

-316 GQRQFK
+316 GQRQFR
-322 DTTTAIAVATS
+322 DTTDALATTATPEQ
-333 LGGAAGAA
+333 AAQFRQIYAA
-341 RFRTLYGAAG
+341 NG
-351 NTIPYN
+351 NKIPYN
-357 DFNKQL
+357 DFTKQL
-363 FGEKGF
+363 FGEKAL

-382 DGGTRYLASVSR
+382 DGGTRYLASISR
-394 QLEGGIAIGT
+394 QLEGGIAENT

-409 NARINIDHNM
+409 NARINIDHMM
-419 SSRISAK
+419 SSRISTK

-452 NFAYTPSFA
+452 NFAYTPSFLNLN
-461 TMNQTD
+461 TTD
-467 ANGNFPTNDWA
+467 ANGNYPVNSFA
-478 GGGGTSSSNPFQT
+478 GGGGSSSSNPFQT
-491 FSNIKNTEDVNRFL
+491 FHFVKNTEDVLRFL
-505 GSGSLSFQALQTSAN
+505 GSASLSFQALQTASN

-525 YLAGIDQFS
+525 YLAGVDQFS
-534 QDNQLYSPNFLQFEA
+534 QDNQIYSPNFLQYES
-549 NDGLPGTAVQNTTNS
+549 NDGLLGTAVQNTTAN

-576 FTPSNLPFS
+576 FTPTSLPFS
-585 LSTVAGVTQE
+585 LSTAAGVTEE
-595 QQRLN
+595 QQRQN
-600 AFLITARGLIPSVTN
+600 TYLITARGLIPSVAN
-615 INQGTQFTNQTKTKD
+615 VNQGTQFTNQFRTKD
-630 VDQAWYVQQSIL
+630 IDQAWYVTQSIL

-647 LYLSGS
+647 LYLSAS
-653 LRGDRSSDNGDR
+653 VRGDRSSDNGDYKKFY
-665 GTFFTFP
+665 TYP
-672 AVLGSYRFVSILP
+672 AVQGSYRFVSVLP
-685 KLDEFKVRASWGQ
+685 HLDEFKLRASWGE

-706 ARFIALGGAGL
+706 ARSITIAGSGQIG
-717 FAGVNAL
+717 GVNGL
-724 GVAPVLGNPNVK
+724 GVNTALGNPNVR
-736 PERKTETE
+736 PERKTEQE
-744 VGFDARGF
+744 YGFDTRAFNGRLGF
-752 GGRVGVEATYFNS
+752 EGTYFSS
-765 KINDLFLQ
+765 KIKDLFLQ
-773 RPLANSSG
+773 RPLANSTG
-781 LASEFFNGGTLANKG
+781 LNTEFFNGGVLANRG
-796 TEVALTVEPIRA
+796 YEAALTIEPIRA

-821 IRNVVE
+821 IRNKVE

-837 ATGFGASYGRS
+837 ATGFGSAYGRS

-863 PIYTKSA
+863 PIYAKNA
-870 AGNDTVFTRDTIIG
+870 AGGDSIFTRDTIVG
-884 EATPDH
+884 DANPKH

-896 TFTVGRF
+896 TFVVGRF
-903 SLGVQMDW
+903 TLGVQMDW

-926 EGLNSRDYDDPSP
+926 EGLNSRDYDQKSP
-939 CIGATAARR
+939 CIGATSARR
-948 DCVYLSGGQLVL
+948 DCVIVL
-960 VDVSPTAK
+960 GLNRTAMVDTSKTAT
-968 LGDYRYSWWN
+968 LGAYRYDFWN
-978 GGNNTQAYIQDGSFV
+978 GGNNAPSYIQDGSFV
-993 KLRELSLTFAV
+993 KLRELSVSYAV
-1004 PAKFTQR
+1004 PAAITQR
-1011 YLGTRVSDVRLN
+1011 YLGSRFSDVRLN

-1064 FAFGIDFGF
+1064 ISFGIDFGF